1 MLARRFCARAP
12 RWRAT
17 LLLLPTLLALLAT
30 PGRGQEAP
38 RGLAGRVTAGG
49 GAPIA
54 NAVVLVGRTGRRVV
68 TDADGRFAV
77 GSLAAGVYRLTVSR
91 LGYGTVDVDVQVPR
105 AAGDLTIVL
114 ERTALAIEGLTVFGS
129 REELDEVRQRLRAV
143 PGAVSLIESAEL
155 RATRQANF
163 QDVLRLTPGVW
174 VQPRFGAADESQ
186 LSVRGSGLRN
196 NFHLRGVNLLVN
208 GMPYRN
214 ADGFTDFESLELLTT
229 ENIQVYKG
237 GNALRFGGSTLGGA
251 INLETKTGYNAEP
264 VQAFVEGGAYG
275 FAKAQGSSGG
285 VLDDADYYVSYART
299 RVDGY
304 RDFADQERDRV
315 NAHLGWVLSP
325 KVDLRTF
332 YFFAHV
338 NEDLPGSLTREE
350 FDADPRQANAEN
362 VTNRWGRDYT
372 LHHVGLQLRTQ
383 LSATQRLEVAPYG
396 QFRDIVHPIFRVL
409 DQVSR
414 DAGAEARYENTSPVG
429 LHDNRFTFGV
439 QTAFGNTDNRHFEN
453 AGGENGPL
461 AKDQTEEAATVALYA
476 EEAFGLT
483 PRLTAVLGVRYD
495 RSLRRVEDDFLDDGD
510 QTDERWFDAVMPKLG
525 LLYELPAV
533 SGQIFA
539 NASRTYEP
547 PLLLELNSFTVP
559 GFVDLDAQDAWQLE
573 VGTRGNAGRVDWEIS
588 LYDIELR
595 NEIININVR
604 PFENA
609 PFTVPT
615 YRNAERTRH
624 YGVEAGMAY
633 RVPAL
638 LTERDG
644 GDELGFRVAYTLARY
659 EFVRDSVFDGNEIPG
674 APKHVVQGELSYR
687 HPSGFTVRP
696 SVEWVPGTY
705 FVDSDNGVT
714 NDGWLVF
721 GVRGEWT
728 VRPLGATAFL
738 EVRNLT
744 DEVYSPAVIVD
755 DGNAR
760 HFLPADGR
768 SLYGGIRWHP

>member
-1 MLARRFCARAP
+1 MPARPFDAITRRPFAVLFSL
-12 RWRAT
+12 AT
-17 LLLLPTLLALLAT
+17 LLAPLAA
-30 PGRGQEAP
+30 PAHGQEA
-38 RGLAGRVTAGG
+38 GSVLAGRVTAED

-54 NAVVLVGRTGRRVV
+54 DAVVLVGRTRRALTGV
-68 TDADGRFAV
+68 DGHFTIA
-77 GSLAAGVYRLTVSR
+77 GLAAGAYRVTVSR
-91 LGYGTVDVDVQVPR
+91 LGYGSVDVDVQVPHDGALR
-105 AAGDLTIVL
+105 IVL

-129 REELDEVRQRLRAV
+129 REELDEVRRRLRAV
-143 PGAVSLIESAEL
+143 PGAVSLIESEEL

-163 QDVLRLTPGVW
+163 QDVLRFTPGVW

-214 ADGFTDFESLELLTT
+214 ADGFTDFESLELLTAD
-229 ENIQVYKG
+229 NIQVYKG

-251 INLETKTGYNAEP
+251 INLDTKTGHNAEP
-264 VQAFVEGGAYG
+264 VHAFIEGGAYG
-275 FAKAQGSSGG
+275 FAKAQGSSGE
-285 VLDDADYYVSYART
+285 VLGAFDYYLSYART
-299 RVDGY
+299 QLDGY

-338 NEDLPGSLTREE
+338 NEDLPGSLTQEE
-350 FDADPRQANAEN
+350 FATDPRQANATN
-362 VTNRWGRDYT
+362 VANRWGRDYS

-383 LSATQRLEVAPYG
+383 LSPTQRLEVAPYG

-414 DAGAEARYENTSPVG
+414 DVGAEARYENTAPIG
-429 LHDNRFTFGV
+429 LHSNRFTLGV

-453 AGGENGPL
+453 VGGESGAL
-461 AKDQTEEAATVALYA
+461 AKDQTEEAATFAVYG

-495 RSLRRVEDDFLDDGD
+495 RSLRRIEDEFLSDGD
-510 QTDERWFDAVMPKLG
+510 QTDERWFGAVMPKVG

-533 SGQIFA
+533 DGQIFA
-539 NASRTYEP
+539 NASRTVEP
-547 PLLLELNSFTVP
+547 PLLLELNSFSVP
-559 GFVDLDAQDAWQLE
+559 GFVDLEAQDAWQFE
-573 VGTRGNAGRVDWEIS
+573 VGTRGGTERVDWEIS
-588 LYDIELR
+588 LFDIELR
-595 NEIININVR
+595 DEIINLNVQ
-604 PFENA
+604 PFPGA

-624 YGVEAGMAY
+624 FGVEAGLGY
-633 RVPAL
+633 RVPAPF
-638 LTERDG
+638 TARDG
-644 GDELGFRVAYTLARY
+644 GDEIGFRIAYTLARY
-659 EFVRDSVFDGNEIPG
+659 EFVRDADFDGNEIPG
-674 APKHVVQGELSYR
+674 APEQVIQGELSYR
-687 HPSGFTVRP
+687 HPSGFAIRP
-696 SVEWVPGTY
+696 SVEWVPGRY
-705 FVDSDNGVT
+705 FVNSANTVT

-721 GVRGEWT
+721 GIRGEWT
-728 VRPLGATAFL
+728 VRSLGATAFL

-744 DEVYSPAVIVD
+744 DEVYSPAVSVD
-755 DGNAR
+755 DGAAR
-760 HFLPADGR
+760 YFLPADGR
-768 SLYGGIRWHP
+768 SLYGGLRWHP